1 MLTCRLRKRLWKAW
15 NYAAGS
21 FQNFGKSKCVKDCH
35 GVCIF
40 SNFQDII
47 RFYTTFY
54 NLSCYRSN
62 EFKEDDAIWKGGEDG
77 GVGGSG
83 PPPAG
88 MGAAGPTGGYVAK

>member
-1 MLTCRLRKRLWKAW
+1 MSLRIHHIP
-15 NYAAGS
+15 
-21 FQNFGKSKCVKDCH
+21 KCNVSRI
-35 GVCIF
+35 CITDY
-40 SNFQDII
+40 SL
-47 RFYTTFY
+47 FY
-54 NLSCYRSN
+54 YRSN

>member
-1 MLTCRLRKRLWKAW
+1 MHIMIWIGFW
-15 NYAAGS
+15 
-21 FQNFGKSKCVKDCH
+21 
-35 GVCIF
+35 
-40 SNFQDII
+40 
-47 RFYTTFY
+47 
-54 NLSCYRSN
+54 LSQLYRSS